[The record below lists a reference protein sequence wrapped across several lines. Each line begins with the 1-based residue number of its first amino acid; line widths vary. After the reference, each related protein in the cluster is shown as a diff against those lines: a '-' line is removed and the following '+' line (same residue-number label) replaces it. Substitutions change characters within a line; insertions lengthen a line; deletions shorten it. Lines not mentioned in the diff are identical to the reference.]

1 MVFLSVLQQD
11 LPLSGFLFLK
21 NSIAFVDQTYHQ
33 FVRHK
38 YFFHILYTEYNK
50 LLQQFYL
57 ELFEK
62 SDRLPTHYCR
72 YVRKISFKTNII
84 HNFMARK
91 TDVGHAG
98 KTVLYV
104 RILLN
109 QHRSKITKV
118 IPMTFKAVKLLEQ
131 FIVFCVQNV
140 KKIFMSDKLVISLIN
155 ECYWIFQ
162 K

>member
-1 MVFLSVLQQD
+1 
-11 LPLSGFLFLK
+11 
-21 NSIAFVDQTYHQ
+21 
-33 FVRHK
+33 
-38 YFFHILYTEYNK
+38 
-50 LLQQFYL
+50 
-57 ELFEK
+57 
-62 SDRLPTHYCR
+62 
-72 YVRKISFKTNII
+72 
-84 HNFMARK
+84 MARK

-131 FIVFCVQNV
+131 FIVFCVQIV

-155 ECYWIFQ
+155 ECY
-162 K
+162 